1 MFDLIKRSF
10 SDPRIYILVQK
21 TLGATRLRC
30 IAVDEFLAPLPGERI
45 LDIGCGP
52 GDILE
57 ILPEVDYVGF
67 DTEPGY
73 IDYAKRRYRGRGEF
87 HCELFEERHAA
98 QLASFDGIMLLG
110 VLHHLDD
117 AYACRLLSLLA
128 RILKPGGRLVTLDP
142 CFTEDQSKAARWVA
156 MQDRGVFVRNAAGYE
171 SLMQGSFKNRHAEI
185 RHNTTRIPST
195 ERLVR
200 LTNPIG
206 GGQPDW
212 AQTPERRS
220 LCL

>member
-10 SDPRIYILVQK
+10 ADPRIYILVQK
-21 TLGATRLRC
+21 TLGATRLRR

-52 GDILE
+52 GNILE
-57 ILPEVDYVGF
+57 MLPEVDYVGF
-67 DTEPGY
+67 DTEPRY
-73 IDYAKRRYRGRGEF
+73 IDYAKQRYNGRGEF

-98 QLASFDGIMLLG
+98 QIVPFDGIMLLG

-117 AYACRLLSLLA
+117 AYALRLLSLLA

-142 CFTEDQSKAARWVA
+142 CFTEDQGGIARWVA
-156 MQDRGVFVRNAAGYE
+156 LHDRGVFVRDAQGYE
-171 SLMQGSFKNRHAEI
+171 SLMRDSFKNRHAEI
-185 RHNTTRIPST
+185 RHNVTRVPST

-206 GGQPDW
+206 GDQPDW
-212 AQTPERRS
+212 VQTPERRS